1 MSRAK
6 RGFKARRRRNKVLKQ
21 AKGYTAGRSTLFR
34 SAIETVRRAQQ
45 YAFRDRRVK
54 KRDFRS
60 LWIVRISAAVK
71 ALDLSYSKFIHGL
84 KELNI
89 DLNRKVLSDLAIRSP
104 KIFEELVSQVKAKL
118 AA

>member
-1 MSRAK
+1 MARAK

-21 AKGYTAGRSTLFR
+21 AKGYTAGRGTLFR
-34 SAIETVRRAQQ
+34 SAIETVRRAGQ
-45 YAFRDRRVK
+45 YAYRDRRVK

-71 ALDLSYSKFIHGL
+71 ALDLSYSKFVHGL
-84 KELNI
+84 KSLGVE
-89 DLNRKVLSDLAIRSP
+89 LNRKWLSELAIQSP
-104 KIFEELVSQVKAKL
+104 KAFEELVKQVKSRL